1 MSCAI
6 EVVGSDGTFSPRDT
20 INGVV
25 SVRLPTET
33 HINNISCSITGKEK
47 SAWSITEN
55 IYNQRTKNFCT
66 GIVYYT
72 GENTLLSDSV
82 ILTSD
87 ADVDAGVHE
96 YPFTYMLP
104 RNIPNSY
111 KSNYGS
117 IEYKIHVVVH
127 TKTGYEYEAEKLI
140 SVKAPINFNDIRS
153 ELQLEPVAYQNEEV
167 MWHCCYAGDPITMDL
182 VLEREAFVVTE
193 PICFKLDVNNKSS
206 ENIEDIN
213 VTLTLVIEATASNPR
228 IAHRYEQILLNGAK
242 IGKMRGGE
250 KNIFPLKFEVP
261 QTKEIPNFNGSSLF
275 RQKCVL
281 KAECLINDS
290 ENTLDVQT
298 EIKLGHIPI
307 DTQRRPGRR
316 HEPVRRVHSSGAINR
331 PLGFNFFNS
340 SNENI
345 PSAPPIDRPSA
356 PWKTTD
362 DIDTLPPSYEEA
374 MCKSKKE

>member
-193 PICFKLDVNNKSS
+193 PICFKLDVNNKSG

-213 VTLTLVIEATASNPR
+213 VTLTLFSAVQCKKHKSEFDYICVARLIQANMPKYKTNLTPGSGR
-228 IAHRYEQILLNGAK
+228 KQSIRQRMKK
-242 IGKMRGGE
+242 IRDYKR
-250 KNIFPLKFEVP
+250 
-261 QTKEIPNFNGSSLF
+261 T
-275 RQKCVL
+275 
-281 KAECLINDS
+281 
-290 ENTLDVQT
+290 
-298 EIKLGHIPI
+298 
-307 DTQRRPGRR
+307 
-316 HEPVRRVHSSGAINR
+316 R
-331 PLGFNFFNS
+331 PLLCD
-340 SNENI
+340 ENVT
-345 PSAPPIDRPSA
+345 PRPINVA
-356 PWKTTD
+356 TEEKTFQVLVVVLHHHTR
-362 DIDTLPPSYEEA
+362 
-374 MCKSKKE
+374 M